1 MTVSKI
7 RTEPHAQGQIEV
19 FRLANAAG
27 AYVDVCNIGAGV
39 TAVVVPDRE
48 GRMADVALGYRA
60 YADYVGDGACF
71 GKTPGRFANRI
82 AGRQGV
88 PADRQHRPQ
97 PPARRP
103 DGIRQ
108 PPVAG

>member
-39 TAVVVPDRE
+39 TAVVVPDTL
-48 GRMADVALGYRA
+48 GAWGNLCALFEWGQY
-60 YADYVGDGACF
+60 YES
-71 GKTPGRFANRI
+71 
-82 AGRQGV
+82 
-88 PADRQHRPQ
+88 
-97 PPARRP
+97 
-103 DGIRQ
+103 
-108 PPVAG
+108 

>member
-7 RTEPHAQGQIEV
+7 STEPHAQGEIEV

-48 GRMADVALGYRA
+48 GRMADVAA
-60 YADYVGDGACF
+60 QFEDEVGGSH
-71 GKTPGRFANRI
+71 GPSL
-82 AGRQGV
+82 
-88 PADRQHRPQ
+88 
-97 PPARRP
+97 RRSQEGG
-103 DGIRQ
+103 DER
-108 PPVAG
+108 